1 MQSLTSFP
9 SDGPFTLGE
18 PNVQSLNNGPFV
30 VYEGDTRELYGRY
43 VIIETRTRYIA
54 DAHAEELSVKVAI
67 DTSPISWLSNRV
79 RATSRHI
86 ARVWCPIHINVD
98 AAFEKELTIDDAL
111 KFGMQHINP
120 ILDNIVVLHGLSQS
134 VDIKVEHKLRH
145 HAGLLR
151 ALALNNPKSKLQF
164 WR

>member
-18 PNVQSLNNGPFV
+18 PSVETMHNGPSV

-43 VIIETRTRYIA
+43 VLMETQ
-54 DAHAEELSVKVAI
+54 SVSNLDRGVEVLRLKVAI

-79 RATSRHI
+79 RSTSRHI
-86 ARVWCPIHINVD
+86 ARVRCPIHINLD
-98 AAFEKELTIDDAL
+98 AAFAEELVLIDAL

-120 ILDNIVVLHGLSQS
+120 ILDNIVVLHGLSHS
-134 VDIKVEHKLRH
+134 VDINVEHKLRYH
-145 HAGLLR
+145 DGILR
-151 ALALNNPKSKLQF
+151 SLALSNNKSRLQ
-164 WR
+164 RS

>member
-9 SDGPFTLGE
+9 SEGPFTLGE
-18 PNVQSLNNGPFV
+18 PNVQSMNNGPFV

-43 VIIETRTRYIA
+43 IVIETKTLSRPDKY
-54 DAHAEELSVKVAI
+54 EEVLSLKVAI

-98 AAFEKELTIDDAL
+98 AAFKKELTIDDAL

-120 ILDNIVVLHGLSQS
+120 ILDNIVVLHGLSHS